1 MKKAFTN
8 DTEMVKIVKE
18 NHLFD
23 SEGIFKFRK
32 DMMYS
37 VFDSWEKILRVQS
50 KFGKKLSIA
59 KIKKIVNECD
69 NASKFIEG
77 LYSNYSLHNYYD
89 ENMEKTVKILN
100 ALERDNTVD
109 DFIIKHQA
117 FSLLEAK
124 YLPAAYFHQYLSNT
138 LKVKNEYPKIYY
150 NLYLAMKET
159 KDSINEMKRCKDEH
173 LAEGVSID
181 LNRKFIETDSF
192 FNIKSLSRRQI
203 IREIIPFVPR
213 LYRQANLIK
222 NSILSEEAYH
232 QLTSILKMLKL
243 FPLEVIK
250 KLAFKEGLTRSQQM
264 GINNFVAKSKKFF
277 INNFRH

>member
-1 MKKAFTN
+1 
-8 DTEMVKIVKE
+8 MVKIVKE

-69 NASKFIEG
+69 NISKFIEG

-117 FSLLEAK
+117 FSLLETK

-173 LAEGVSID
+173 LAGGVSID

-250 KLAFKEGLTRSQQM
+250 KLSFKEGLTRSQQM